1 MYWCELRDLLSKKSQ
16 KGFKKT
22 NVLDLSDVSV
32 LCYTQDAQDWHLLN
46 ASSTLSKNFSM
57 PLALQISDLKKE
69 YLPGKSVLHSLDYSV
84 EVGSFSA
91 FLGANGAGKSTT
103 LGII

>member
-1 MYWCELRDLLSKKSQ
+1 
-16 KGFKKT
+16 
-22 NVLDLSDVSV
+22 
-32 LCYTQDAQDWHLLN
+32 
-46 ASSTLSKNFSM
+46 M

-84 EVGSFSA
+84 EAGSFSA